1 MDLKS
6 LIAKMTAIEN
16 NSLTEGGVVDP
27 VGEIRPGYFT
37 NPPVRPTKKPEVKR
51 LEKPL
56 DDTDKK
62 PAEKEV
68 DEGGKGRAIGTVA
81 GELVAPEF
89 TPVSG
94 MVGGAI
100 GDKIGD
106 KIDKSHDDEEVEEG
120 WKEKAGAVALAGAAA
135 LGGAAPAHADG
146 WDDIMRPV
154 NQVYQAQRDINNV
167 GRNVGLEV
175 SKDVD
180 RAGRDLQKIP
190 FFGID
195 KFGKQMRGNYPY
207 GAHPEPDRSPDA
219 GQRQGQNAARNA
231 DLQGSEAA
239 AGYGVNNNRGY
250 KPYRINNFESKNM
263 SKEQKCNECG
273 MYESKCSCPDE
284 LAEMLKLS
292 GLMKP
297 YVIGEAKKKKPDAD
311 KDGIPDYAED
321 GKGKMEEGAM
331 PMKKVN
337 GKSVPAFAADS
348 KGKNDLSKKKVE
360 EDDVEEGNEFSGELA
375 KAKSSGQKEFEVDGK
390 KYKVKEATSADLMK
404 RWAGIFEAEEK
415 CADCG
420 KVHTGDCAED
430 TKEKVDEVKMA
441 DLPSR
446 TVKGKSYGNQDDYE
460 RPPEDKRRP
469 AKTMPL
475 KKDKKPLGEAME
487 ECMDGG
493 EGGMDDNFSINS
505 SMDSSGHKSVS
516 ITASGSKADELTNIL
531 RNAGLGVMGGSDHAE
546 PDADNMGGM
555 DDMDGDVEVVSVPL
569 AQHDGYQAPEH
580 EEEMDEA
587 AKYRDPKYKDQL
599 YTQEPLDHTFG
610 PDMDDAYYNDY
621 PDDYAGR
628 KRPMHSG
635 TGDPLEK
642 WHRMS
647 AKNSI
652 NTQGKRAGL
661 PSRDQITSL
670 KQSIK
675 NVHGQ
680 HARPNLPEE
689 ADEGYRNEPHAQVQ
703 SVSAQMRQGNDLNR
717 EKDMHKHSYRQGD
730 NPMAMEDQQ
739 AAARLEKELM
749 EELSSLKVVSEKYM
763 GFGKTVGALK
773 KQGGVKDPEALAAS
787 IGRKKYGKDKFQK
800 AAAAGKKLG

>member
-1 MDLKS
+1 MDLQS

-16 NSLTEGGVVDP
+16 SSLTEGGIVDP

-56 DDTDKK
+56 DDKKETDK
-62 PAEKEV
+62 E
-68 DEGGKGRAIGTVA
+68 D
-81 GELVAPEF
+81 
-89 TPVSG
+89 PVSE
-94 MVGGAI
+94 
-100 GDKIGD
+100 D
-106 KIDKSHDDEEVEEG
+106 EVEEG

-135 LGGAAPAHADG
+135 LGAAAPAHADG

-297 YVIGEAKKKKPDAD
+297 YVAEAKKKKPDAN
-311 KDGIPDYAED
+311 KDGIPDYAQD
-321 GKGKMEEGAM
+321 GKGKMEEG
-331 PMKKVN
+331 KKVDE
-337 GKSVPAFAADS
+337 A
-348 KGKNDLSKKKVE
+348 
-360 EDDVEEGNEFSGELA
+360 DVEEGNEFSGELA

-420 KVHTGDCAED
+420 EVHTGDCAED

-460 RPPEDKRRP
+460 KPPEDKRRP

-531 RNAGLGVMGGSDHAE
+531 RNAGLGVMGSSDHAE

-730 NPMAMEDQQ
+730 NPMAMEDQR

-749 EELSSLKVVSEKYM
+749 EELSSLKVVSEKYT
-763 GFGKTVGALK
+763 GFNKTVGALK
-773 KQGGVKDPEALAAS
+773 KQGGVKDPDALAAS